1 MCAGPA
7 ALKLSILNTNE
18 QKSLSLSSIPYECLE
33 ALVLNSVTH
42 LFISSVK
49 T

>member
-7 ALKLSILNTNE
+7 ALKLSSMNTSG

-42 LFISSVK
+42 LFIPSVK